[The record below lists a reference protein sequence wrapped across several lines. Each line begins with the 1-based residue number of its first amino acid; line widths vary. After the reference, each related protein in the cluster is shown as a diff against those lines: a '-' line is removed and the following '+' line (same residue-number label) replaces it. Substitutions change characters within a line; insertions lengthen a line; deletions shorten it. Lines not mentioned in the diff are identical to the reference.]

1 MIRSSFRSSVQYHG
15 TQLTL
20 AMSPVQALANGRA
33 FVFGAS
39 AAAIMQMFVFTPAFA
54 GLTGVA
60 TQVCAWAPTV
70 GAIGTALAFI
80 VFIAGLAMIAV
91 GSRDGFGRTI
101 WAVLGAVALFGATGL
116 FQALTAGTCGQA
128 STG

>member
-1 MIRSSFRSSVQYHG
+1 MTRRASLPSAHHLTAQFAAAA
-15 TQLTL
+15 TQAT
-20 AMSPVQALANGRA
+20 ANRKA
-33 FVFGAS
+33 FLFGALL
-39 AAAIMQMFVFTPAFA
+39 AATVQMFVLTPAFA

-80 VFIAGLAMIAV
+80 VFIAGLTMIAV
-91 GSRDGFGRTI
+91 GSKDGFGRTI
-101 WAVLGAVALFGATGL
+101 WAILGAVALFGATGL

-128 STG
+128 STA